1 MRRWL
6 LLAVLVAVALWAG
19 WTYELRRTVYES
31 DQPLT
36 LTVEPG
42 MGVRKIGQQLHQM
55 GLVRHPDLFRA
66 VVMLRGVG
74 NRLKAGEYALSGR
87 VTLDDI
93 VDKLARGEVVR
104 RVVTFPEG
112 SDIDTMAQLAATQ
125 GIAPAAFR
133 EAARNV
139 LLVADLDPQAQDLE
153 GYLFPDTYD
162 VTRRPDA
169 AAVLV
174 RRMVQRF
181 RDVITPELP
190 AIKAGGRSV
199 RDVVTLASVVELE
212 TAQPQER
219 PRVAAVFVN
228 RLQKGIP
235 LATDP
240 TIIYALRKAGRWDGN
255 IRRPDLDIDS
265 PYNTYRHPGLP
276 PGPIA
281 SPGRASLQAALHPA
295 DADDLY
301 FVSRNDGS
309 HHFSRTFAEHQR
321 AVAYYQRGR
330 GAPPR
335 GDSPSP

>member
-1 MRRWL
+1 M
-6 LLAVLVAVALWAG
+6 
-19 WTYELRRTVYES
+19 
-31 DQPLT
+31 
-36 LTVEPG
+36 VEPG
-42 MGVRKIGQQLHQM
+42 MGVRRIGDQLYQM
-55 GLVRHPDLFRA
+55 GLVRRPELFRA
-66 VVMLRGVG
+66 VVMARGVG
-74 NRLKAGEYALSGR
+74 GQLKAGEYALSGR
-87 VTLDDI
+87 VTLEGI
-93 VDKLARGEVVR
+93 VDKLARGDVVR

-112 SDIDTMAQLAATQ
+112 SDIEAMAQLASTQ

-133 EAARNV
+133 EAARQV
-139 LLVADLDPQAQDLE
+139 SLVADVDPQAQDLE

-181 RDVITPELP
+181 RASITPELP
-190 AIKAGGRSV
+190 AIQAGGRTV
-199 RDVVTLASVVELE
+199 REVVTLASVVELE
-212 TAQPQER
+212 TALAQER
-219 PRVAAVFVN
+219 PRVAAVFLN
-228 RLQKGIP
+228 RLDKHMP

-255 IRRPDLDIDS
+255 IRKADLDIDS

-281 SPGRASLQAALHPA
+281 SPGQASLQAALHPA
-295 DADDLY
+295 QSNELY

-309 HHFSRTFAEHQR
+309 HYFSSTFAQHQR

-330 GAPPR
+330 GAPP
-335 GDSPSP
+335 P